1 MLSLGAILVAAVT
14 GQAPDGKAVRL
25 VYVRDAGAEKC
36 PAEAEL
42 RAAVTSR
49 LGYDPFR
56 AEAQRSVLARVGPSE
71 DGLVSGIELIDE
83 AGLSRG
89 KRELRT
95 EGATCDEMA
104 RAMVLSMSIA
114 VDPEHAARGGATA
127 EPASSAALPLPPEV
141 EPAASPPAASAPAP
155 NEPRPKPEPR
165 PTRTPLSDR
174 LPGPEPQ
181 RTHLSVSLA
190 ALSTAGIAPGFAL
203 GGALG
208 VQGQRGVW
216 AVGVGARLVHA
227 PAALVDRATQLEVTL
242 AAGELS
248 GCLRDSVFEHCLL
261 GLAGNTWL
269 VPGGVARPRSASG
282 IFGGLGVR
290 SGFSVKVSPQL
301 GVFAHLEGLAVLAPI
316 HAQVDGSD
324 VWAGPRVAG
333 SLAAGA
339 RANFW

>member
-1 MLSLGAILVAAVT
+1 MWSLGAIVIAAVT
-14 GQAPDGKAVRL
+14 GPAPDGKAVRL

-49 LGYDPFR
+49 LGYDPFL
-56 AEAQRSVLARVGPSE
+56 AEAPRSVLARVGASE
-71 DGLVSGIELIDE
+71 GGLVGGIELIDE

-95 EGATCDEMA
+95 DGATCDEMA
-104 RAMVLSMSIA
+104 RAMALSMSIA
-114 VDPEHAARGGATA
+114 VDPERAARGETTPA
-127 EPASSAALPLPPEV
+127 PASSAALPPPPPEP
-141 EPAASPPAASAPAP
+141 EPAPTPPAAPPPAPKPALAPA
-155 NEPRPKPEPR
+155 RA
-165 PTRTPLSDR
+165 PLQDR
-174 LPGPEPQ
+174 LPHPETP

-216 AVGVGARLVHA
+216 AMGVGARLVHA

-269 VPGGVARPRSASG
+269 VPGGVAQPRPASG
-282 IFGGLGVR
+282 IFGALGAR
-290 SGFSVKVSPQL
+290 SGFSVKVSPRF
-301 GVFAHLEGLAVLAPI
+301 GVFAHLEGLAVLSPI

-324 VWAGPRVAG
+324 VWAGPSFAG

-339 RANFW
+339 RTNFW